1 MKEKKWLMDFLR
13 DLILPEGKSFVKDF
27 KNHWNAICTF
37 EHSTAQGKETKAL
50 LWVRTNAKIQSQL
63 SKGGL
68 ISESFSLW
76 FQSLKKFAKSWNWG
90 LSL

>member
-1 MKEKKWLMDFLR
+1 MDFLR

-50 LWVRTNAKIQSQL
+50 LWVRTNAKIQTQL
-63 SKGGL
+63 TKGGL

>member
-1 MKEKKWLMDFLR
+1 MDFLR

-50 LWVRTNAKIQSQL
+50 LWVRTNAKIQTQL
-63 SKGGL
+63 TKFFTLIPISK
-68 ISESFSLW
+68 
-76 FQSLKKFAKSWNWG
+76 KCAKSRNWG

>member
-1 MKEKKWLMDFLR
+1 MDFLR

-50 LWVRTNAKIQSQL
+50 LWVRTNAKIHTQL
-63 SKGGL
+63 TKGGL
-68 ISESFSLW
+68 ISESFSL
-76 FQSLKKFAKSWNWG
+76 
-90 LSL
+90 